1 MDWGVALRE
10 GELRLVHSVPV
21 DHTNPKT
28 SLKGDL
34 FREGE
39 RQDLSFTYNGG
50 EEKFTRVFLSHSA
63 HRSS

>member
-1 MDWGVALRE
+1 M
-10 GELRLVHSVPV
+10 PV

-39 RQDLSFTYNGG
+39 RQGLSFTYNGG
-50 EEKFTRVFLSHSA
+50 EEKFTSVFLSHSA

>member
-1 MDWGVALRE
+1 M
-10 GELRLVHSVPV
+10 PV

-28 SLKGDL
+28 SLKVDL

-39 RQDLSFTYNGG
+39 GQDLSFPYNGG
-50 EEKFTRVFLSHSA
+50 EEKFTSVFLSHSA